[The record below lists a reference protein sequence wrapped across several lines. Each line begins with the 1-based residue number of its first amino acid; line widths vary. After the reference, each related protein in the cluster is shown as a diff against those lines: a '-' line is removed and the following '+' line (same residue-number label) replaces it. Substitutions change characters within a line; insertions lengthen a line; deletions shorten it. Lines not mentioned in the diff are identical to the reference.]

1 MEQRR
6 DILAHTAQDEPAVYT
21 TEAAYTSD
29 SSAGGSYASGSVS
42 EPSIGSLFTDLTED
56 MGKLVRQE
64 IELVRA
70 ETVQKVST
78 ALRSIVMMVAGGL
91 LAYAGLIV
99 ILIAA
104 AIALGN
110 IMPYWLSTLIVGAV
124 VLIVAAVLVT
134 SGRSSLANMT
144 VVPEKTVESLKED
157 ARWAKE
163 QVS

>member
-6 DILAHTAQDEPAVYT
+6 NISPHPVNDEPAVYT
-21 TEAAYTSD
+21 PDNYAGSSYEAGHTT
-29 SSAGGSYASGSVS
+29 

-64 IELVRA
+64 LELVRA
-70 ETVQKVST
+70 ETMQKVNT
-78 ALRSIVMMVAGGL
+78 AMRSIIMMVAGGL

-124 VLIVAAVLVT
+124 VVIVAAVLVT
-134 SGRSSLANMT
+134 SGRSLLANMT
-144 VVPEKTVESLKED
+144 VVPENTVESLKED

>member
-6 DILAHTAQDEPAVYT
+6 NISPHTPNDEPAVYT
-21 TEAAYTSD
+21 TEGYTA
-29 SSAGGSYASGSVS
+29 SSYESGTIT

-64 IELVRA
+64 LELVRA
-70 ETVQKVST
+70 ETMQKVNT
-78 ALRSIVMMVAGGL
+78 AMRSIIMMVAGGL

-99 ILIAA
+99 VLIAA

-110 IMPYWLSTLIVGAV
+110 IMPYWLSTLIVGAI